1 MIWVQTMNKTIG
13 VKILSSGSYVPE
25 KVLTNFDLEKMVETS
40 DEWISTRTGIKERRI
55 LDKSQ
60 TTSDLAC
67 NAAVKAIEKAKISV
81 DDIDLIIVATISPD
95 APMPSTAC
103 YLQKKLK
110 ATNAVAFDIS
120 AACSGFIYGVSIAKA
135 FITSGMYKRVLL
147 VGVEAL
153 SRVTDWA
160 DRNTCV
166 LFGDGAGAM
175 IFEASETENDIIST
189 YLGTDGTHT
198 DILNIPAGGSA
209 IPTTKETVEQ
219 KLHFVKMLGK
229 EVFKVAVSK
238 MALAVNKAQELAGLT
253 DKDIDLYIPHQ
264 ANIRI
269 IEAVAKKA
277 GVTNEKVYI
286 NVHKYGNMSAA
297 TTIVALDE
305 AYQEG
310 KIKKGNFVEL
320 VAFGAGL
327 TWGACI
333 LKINF

>member
-1 MIWVQTMNKTIG
+1 MENKIG
-13 VKILSSGSYVPE
+13 VKILSTGSYVPE

-55 LDKSQ
+55 IDKDQ
-60 TTSDLAC
+60 TTSDLAY
-67 NAAVKAIEKAKISV
+67 NASIKAIEKAKISI

-110 ATNAVAFDIS
+110 AFNAVAFDIS
-120 AACSGFIYGVSIAKA
+120 AACSGFIYGVSLVKA
-135 FITSGMYKRVLL
+135 FISSGMYKRVLL

-153 SRVTDWA
+153 SRVTDWT

-175 IFEASETENDIIST
+175 IFEASEQDNDIVST

-198 DILNIPAGGSA
+198 DLLNIPAGGS
-209 IPTTKETVEQ
+209 IMPTSKETVEQ

-238 MALAVNKAQELAGLT
+238 MALAVNKAQELSGLT
-253 DKDIDLYIPHQ
+253 DNDINLYIPHQ
-264 ANIRI
+264 ANLRI

-277 GVTNEKVYI
+277 GVTKEKVYV

-297 TTIVALDE
+297 TTIIALDE
-305 AYQEG
+305 AIQEG
-310 KIKKGNFVEL
+310 RVKKGDLVEL

>member
-1 MIWVQTMNKTIG
+1 MNNKIG

-55 LDKSQ
+55 AAKDEN
-60 TTSDLAC
+60 TSDLAYK
-67 NAAVKAIEKAKISV
+67 ASLKAIEKAKISV
-81 DDIDLIIVATISPD
+81 DDIDLIILATISPD

-110 ATNAVAFDIS
+110 AFNAVAFDIS

-135 FITSGMYKRVLL
+135 FISSGMYKRILL

-153 SRVTDWA
+153 SRVTDWT

-175 IFEASETENDIIST
+175 IFEASETEDDVVST

-209 IPTTKETVEQ
+209 MPATKETVEQ

-238 MALAVNKAQELAGLT
+238 MALAVNKAQELVGLT
-253 DKDIDLYIPHQ
+253 DNDIDLYIPHQ

-277 GVTNEKVYI
+277 GVTKEKVYV

-310 KIKKGNFVEL
+310 RIKKGNLVEL

>member
-1 MIWVQTMNKTIG
+1 MNNIG
-13 VKILSSGSYVPE
+13 IKILSVGSYVPE

-55 LDKSQ
+55 ADKNEC
-60 TTSDLAC
+60 TSDLAYK
-67 NAAVKAIEKAKISV
+67 AASKAIENAKISV
-81 DDIDLIIVATISPD
+81 DDIDLIILATVSPD
-95 APMPSTAC
+95 APMPATAC

-110 ATNAVAFDIS
+110 AFNAVAFDIS
-120 AACSGFIYGVSIAKA
+120 AACSGFIYGVTLAKA
-135 FITSGMYKRVLL
+135 FISSGMYKRVLL
-147 VGVEAL
+147 VGVETL
-153 SRVTDWA
+153 SRITDWT

-175 IFEASETENDIIST
+175 IFEASQQDNDVIST
-189 YLGTDGTHT
+189 YLGTDGSHT
-198 DILNIPAGGSA
+198 DILNIPAGGSVM
-209 IPTTKETVEQ
+209 PTSAQTVEQ
-219 KLHFVKMLGK
+219 RLNFVKMVGK

-253 DKDIDLYIPHQ
+253 DNDINLYIPHQ
-264 ANIRI
+264 ANLRI

-277 GVTNEKVYI
+277 GVTKEKVYI

-305 AYQEG
+305 AYRES
-310 KIKKGNFVEL
+310 KIKKGDLVEL

>member
-1 MIWVQTMNKTIG
+1 MNNKIG
-13 VKILSSGSYVPE
+13 VKILSTGSYVPE
-25 KVLTNFDLEKMVETS
+25 KVLTNFDLEKMVDTS

-55 LDKSQ
+55 LDKNQ
-60 TTSDLAC
+60 TTSDLAY
-67 NAAVKAIEKAKISV
+67 NAAVRAIEKAKISV
-81 DDIDLIIVATISPD
+81 DDLDLILVATVSPD
-95 APMPSTAC
+95 APLPSTSC

-110 ATNAVAFDIS
+110 AFNAVAFDVL
-120 AACSGFIYGVSIAKA
+120 AACSGFIYGVTTAKA
-135 FITSGMYKRVLL
+135 FIESGLYKRILV

-153 SRVTDWA
+153 SRIVDWQ

-175 IFEASETENDIIST
+175 ILEASQTENDVVST

-198 DILNIPAGGSA
+198 EILNIPAGGS
-209 IPTTKETVEQ
+209 INPTTAQTVEQ
-219 KLHFVKMLGK
+219 KLHYVKMVGR

-238 MALAVNKAQELAGLT
+238 MAVSVNKAQEIAGLT
-253 DKDIDLYIPHQ
+253 DKDISLYIPHQ
-264 ANIRI
+264 ANLRI

-277 GVTNEKVYI
+277 GITKEKVYV

-310 KIKKGNFVEL
+310 KVKKGDLVEL

>member
-310 KIKKGNFVEL
+310 KIKKGNLVEL

>member
-1 MIWVQTMNKTIG
+1 MNKKVG
-13 VKILSSGSYVPE
+13 VKILSTGSFVPK

-40 DEWISTRTGIKERRI
+40 DEWISERTGIKERRI
-55 LDKSQ
+55 LDKNQ
-60 TTSDLAC
+60 TTSDLAY
-67 NAAVKAIEKAKISV
+67 NAAIKAIDRANITV
-81 DDIDLIIVATISPD
+81 DDIDMIIVATISPD
-95 APMPSTAC
+95 VPMPSTAC

-110 ATNAVAFDIS
+110 AYNAVAFDIS
-120 AACSGFIYGVSIAKA
+120 AACSGFIYGVTTAKA
-135 FITSGMYKRVLL
+135 FIESGMYKRVLL

-153 SRVTDWA
+153 SRIIDWT

-175 IFEASETENDIIST
+175 IFEASDTENDIIST
-189 YLGTDGTHT
+189 YLGTNGDHT
-198 DILNIPAGGSA
+198 EILNIPAGGA
-209 IPTTKETVEQ
+209 NNPTSEETVKQ
-219 KLHFVKMLGK
+219 KLHCLKMIGK
-229 EVFKVAVSK
+229 EVFKISVLK
-238 MALAVNKAQELAGLT
+238 MSLSVTKAQELVGLT

-264 ANIRI
+264 ANLRI

-277 GVTNEKVYI
+277 GIAREKVYI

-310 KIKKGNFVEL
+310 RVKKGNLVEL

>member
-1 MIWVQTMNKTIG
+1 MNNIG
-13 VKILSSGSYVPE
+13 IKILSVGSYVPE

-55 LDKSQ
+55 ADKNEC
-60 TTSDLAC
+60 TSDLAYK
-67 NAAVKAIEKAKISV
+67 AASKAIENAKISV
-81 DDIDLIIVATISPD
+81 DDIDLIILATVSPD
-95 APMPSTAC
+95 APMPATAC

-110 ATNAVAFDIS
+110 AFNAVAFDIS
-120 AACSGFIYGVSIAKA
+120 AACSGFIYGVTMAKA
-135 FITSGMYKRVLL
+135 FISSGMYKRVLL
-147 VGVEAL
+147 VGVETL
-153 SRVTDWA
+153 SRITDWT

-175 IFEASETENDIIST
+175 IFEASQQDNDVIST
-189 YLGTDGTHT
+189 YLGTDGSHT
-198 DILNIPAGGSA
+198 DILNIPAGGSVM
-209 IPTTKETVEQ
+209 PTSAQTVEQ
-219 KLHFVKMLGK
+219 RLNFVKMVGK

-253 DKDIDLYIPHQ
+253 DNDINLYIPHQ
-264 ANIRI
+264 ANLRI

-277 GVTNEKVYI
+277 GVTKEKVYI

-305 AYQEG
+305 AYRES
-310 KIKKGNFVEL
+310 KIKKGDLVEL

>member
-1 MIWVQTMNKTIG
+1 MNNKIG

-55 LDKSQ
+55 AAKDEN
-60 TTSDLAC
+60 TSDLAYK
-67 NAAVKAIEKAKISV
+67 ASLKAIEKAKISV
-81 DDIDLIIVATISPD
+81 DDIDLIILATISPD

-110 ATNAVAFDIS
+110 AFNAVAFDIS

-135 FITSGMYKRVLL
+135 FISSGMYKRILL
-147 VGVEAL
+147 VGVEVL
-153 SRVTDWA
+153 SRVTDWT

-175 IFEASETENDIIST
+175 IFEASETENDIVST

-209 IPTTKETVEQ
+209 MPTTKETVEQ
-219 KLHFVKMLGK
+219 RLHFVKMLGK

-238 MALAVNKAQELAGLT
+238 MALAVNKAQELVGLT
-253 DKDIDLYIPHQ
+253 DNDIDLYIPHQ

-277 GVTNEKVYI
+277 GVTKEKVYV

-310 KIKKGNFVEL
+310 RIKKGNLVEL

>member
-189 YLGTDGTHT
+189 YLGTDATHT

-238 MALAVNKAQELAGLT
+238 MALAVNKAQELVGLT

-310 KIKKGNFVEL
+310 KIKKGNLVEL

>member
-1 MIWVQTMNKTIG
+1 MDKKIG

-55 LDKSQ
+55 LDKNQ
-60 TTSDLAC
+60 TTSDLAY
-67 NAAVKAIEKAKISV
+67 NAAVNAIEKAKISV
-81 DDIDLIIVATISPD
+81 DDIDLIILATISPD

-110 ATNAVAFDIS
+110 AFNAVAFDIS

-135 FITSGMYKRVLL
+135 FISSGMYKRILL

-153 SRVTDWA
+153 SRVTDWT

-175 IFEASETENDIIST
+175 IFEASETENDIVST

-209 IPTTKETVEQ
+209 MPATKETVEQ
-219 KLHFVKMLGK
+219 RLHFVKMLGK

-238 MALAVNKAQELAGLT
+238 MALAVNKAQELVGLT
-253 DKDIDLYIPHQ
+253 DNDIDLYIPHQ

-277 GVTNEKVYI
+277 GVTKEKVYV

-310 KIKKGNFVEL
+310 RIKKGNLVEL

>member
-1 MIWVQTMNKTIG
+1 
-13 VKILSSGSYVPE
+13 
-25 KVLTNFDLEKMVETS
+25 MVETS
-40 DEWISTRTGIKERRI
+40 DEWISERTGIKERRI
-55 LDKSQ
+55 LDKNQ
-60 TTSDLAC
+60 TTSDLAY
-67 NAAVKAIEKAKISV
+67 NAAIKAIDRANITV
-81 DDIDLIIVATISPD
+81 DDIDMIIVATISPD
-95 APMPSTAC
+95 VPMPSTAC

-110 ATNAVAFDIS
+110 AYNAVAFDIS
-120 AACSGFIYGVSIAKA
+120 AACSGFIYGVTTAKA
-135 FITSGMYKRVLL
+135 FIESGMYKRVLL

-153 SRVTDWA
+153 SRIIDWT

-175 IFEASETENDIIST
+175 IFEASDTENDIIST
-189 YLGTDGTHT
+189 YLGTNGDHT
-198 DILNIPAGGSA
+198 EILNIPAGGA
-209 IPTTKETVEQ
+209 NNPTSEETVKQ
-219 KLHFVKMLGK
+219 KLHCLKMIGK
-229 EVFKVAVSK
+229 EVFKISVLK
-238 MALAVNKAQELAGLT
+238 MSLSVTKAQELVGLT

-264 ANIRI
+264 ANLRI

-277 GVTNEKVYI
+277 GIAREKVYI

-310 KIKKGNFVEL
+310 RVKKGNLVEL

>member
-1 MIWVQTMNKTIG
+1 MDKKIG

-55 LDKSQ
+55 AAKDEN
-60 TTSDLAC
+60 TSDLAYK
-67 NAAVKAIEKAKISV
+67 ASLKAIEKAKISV
-81 DDIDLIIVATISPD
+81 DDIDLIILATISPD

-110 ATNAVAFDIS
+110 AFNAVAFDIS

-135 FITSGMYKRVLL
+135 FISSGMYKRILL

-153 SRVTDWA
+153 SRVTDWT

-175 IFEASETENDIIST
+175 IFEASETENDIVST

-219 KLHFVKMLGK
+219 RLHFVKMLGK

-238 MALAVNKAQELAGLT
+238 MALAVNKAQELVGLT
-253 DKDIDLYIPHQ
+253 DNDIDLYIPHQ

-277 GVTNEKVYI
+277 GVTKEKVYV

-305 AYQEG
+305 AYREG
-310 KIKKGNFVEL
+310 RIKKGNLVEL

>member
-1 MIWVQTMNKTIG
+1 MNNIG
-13 VKILSSGSYVPE
+13 IKILSVGSYVPE

-55 LDKSQ
+55 ADKNEC
-60 TTSDLAC
+60 TSDLAYK
-67 NAAVKAIEKAKISV
+67 AASKAIENAKISV
-81 DDIDLIIVATISPD
+81 DDIDLIILATVSPD
-95 APMPSTAC
+95 APMPATAC

-110 ATNAVAFDIS
+110 AFNAVAFDIS
-120 AACSGFIYGVSIAKA
+120 AACSGFIYGVTMAKA
-135 FITSGMYKRVLL
+135 FISSGMYKRVLL
-147 VGVEAL
+147 VGVETL
-153 SRVTDWA
+153 SRITDWT

-175 IFEASETENDIIST
+175 IFEASQQDNDVIST
-189 YLGTDGTHT
+189 YLGTDGSHT
-198 DILNIPAGGSA
+198 DILNIPAGGSVM
-209 IPTTKETVEQ
+209 PTSAQTVEQ
-219 KLHFVKMLGK
+219 RLNFVKMVGK

-253 DKDIDLYIPHQ
+253 DNDINLYIPHQ
-264 ANIRI
+264 ANLRI

-277 GVTNEKVYI
+277 GVTKEKVYI

-305 AYQEG
+305 AFREG
-310 KIKKGNFVEL
+310 KIKKGDLVEL

>member
-1 MIWVQTMNKTIG
+1 MDKKVG
-13 VKILSSGSYVPE
+13 VKILSAGSFVP
-25 KVLTNFDLEKMVETS
+25 KKILTNFDLEKMVETS

-60 TTSDLAC
+60 TTSDLAY
-67 NAAVKAIEKAKISV
+67 NAAINAIKRAKITV

-95 APMPSTAC
+95 TPMPSTAC

-110 ATNAVAFDIS
+110 AYNAVAFDIS
-120 AACSGFIYGVSIAKA
+120 AACSGFIYGVSTAKA
-135 FITSGMYKRVLL
+135 FIMSGMYKKVLL

-153 SRVTDWA
+153 SRITDWT

-175 IFEASETENDIIST
+175 IFEVSDTENDIVST
-189 YLGTDGTHT
+189 YLGSDGDHS
-198 DILNIPAGGSA
+198 DILNIPAGGA
-209 IPTTKETVEQ
+209 TKPTSEETIKQ
-219 KLHFVKMLGK
+219 KLHYVKMEGR

-238 MALAVNKAQELAGLT
+238 MAIAANKVQELVGLT
-253 DKDIDLYIPHQ
+253 DKDISLYIPHQ
-264 ANIRI
+264 ANLRI
-269 IEAVAKKA
+269 IEAVTKKA
-277 GVTNEKVYI
+277 GISKDKVYV

-305 AYQEG
+305 AYREG
-310 KIKKGNFVEL
+310 RFKKGDLVEL

>member
-1 MIWVQTMNKTIG
+1 MNNKIG

-55 LDKSQ
+55 AAKDEN
-60 TTSDLAC
+60 TSDLAYK
-67 NAAVKAIEKAKISV
+67 ASLKAIEKAKISV
-81 DDIDLIIVATISPD
+81 DDIDLIILATISPD

-110 ATNAVAFDIS
+110 AFNAVAFDIS

-135 FITSGMYKRVLL
+135 FISSGMYKRILL
-147 VGVEAL
+147 VGVEVL
-153 SRVTDWA
+153 SRVTDWT

-175 IFEASETENDIIST
+175 IFEASETENDIVST

-209 IPTTKETVEQ
+209 MPTTKETVEQ
-219 KLHFVKMLGK
+219 RLHFVKMLGK

-238 MALAVNKAQELAGLT
+238 MALAVNKAQELVGLT
-253 DKDIDLYIPHQ
+253 DNDIDLYIPHQ

-277 GVTNEKVYI
+277 GVTKEKVYV

-305 AYQEG
+305 AYREG
-310 KIKKGNFVEL
+310 RIKKGNLVEL

>member
-1 MIWVQTMNKTIG
+1 MNKTIG

-60 TTSDLAC
+60 TTSDLAY
-67 NAAVKAIEKAKISV
+67 NAAVNAIERAKLSV
-81 DDIDLIIVATISPD
+81 NDIDLIIVATISPD

-110 ATNAVAFDIS
+110 AFNAVAFDIS

-135 FITSGMYKRVLL
+135 FISSGMYKRVLL

-153 SRVTDWA
+153 SRITDWT

-198 DILNIPAGGSA
+198 DILNIPAGGA
-209 IPTTKETVEQ
+209 TNPTTKETVEQ
-219 KLHFVKMLGK
+219 RLNFVKMEGK

-238 MALAVNKAQELAGLT
+238 MALSVNKAQELVGLT
-253 DKDIDLYIPHQ
+253 DKDIDVYIPHQ
-264 ANIRI
+264 ANLRI
-269 IEAVAKKA
+269 IDAVAKKA
-277 GVTNEKVYI
+277 GVTKEKVYI

-305 AYQEG
+305 AYREG
-310 KIKKGNFVEL
+310 KIQKGNLVEL

>member
-238 MALAVNKAQELAGLT
+238 MALAVNKAQELVGLT

-310 KIKKGNFVEL
+310 KIKKGNLVEL

>member
-1 MIWVQTMNKTIG
+1 MNNKIG

-55 LDKSQ
+55 AAKDEN
-60 TTSDLAC
+60 TSDLAYK
-67 NAAVKAIEKAKISV
+67 ASLKAIEKAKISV
-81 DDIDLIIVATISPD
+81 DDIDLIILATISPD

-110 ATNAVAFDIS
+110 AFNAVAFDIS

-135 FITSGMYKRVLL
+135 FISSGMYKRILL

-153 SRVTDWA
+153 SRVTDWT

-175 IFEASETENDIIST
+175 IFEASETENDIVST

-219 KLHFVKMLGK
+219 RLHFVKMLGK

-238 MALAVNKAQELAGLT
+238 MALAVNKAQELVGLT
-253 DKDIDLYIPHQ
+253 DNDIDLYIPHQ

-277 GVTNEKVYI
+277 GVTKEKVYV

-305 AYQEG
+305 AYREG
-310 KIKKGNFVEL
+310 RIKKGNLVEL

>member
-1 MIWVQTMNKTIG
+1 MG

-55 LDKSQ
+55 IDKNQ
-60 TTSDLAC
+60 TTSDLAY
-67 NAAVKAIEKAKISV
+67 NASMKAIEKAKISV
-81 DDIDLIIVATISPD
+81 DDIDLIILATISPD

-110 ATNAVAFDIS
+110 AFNAVAFDIS

-135 FITSGMYKRVLL
+135 FISSGMYKRILL

-153 SRVTDWA
+153 SKVTDWT

-175 IFEASETENDIIST
+175 IFEASETEDDIVST

-209 IPTTKETVEQ
+209 MPTTKETVEQ
-219 KLHFVKMLGK
+219 RLHFVKMLGK

-238 MALAVNKAQELAGLT
+238 MALAVNKAQELVGLT

-277 GVTNEKVYI
+277 GVTKEKVYV

-305 AYQEG
+305 AYREG
-310 KIKKGNFVEL
+310 RIKKGNLVEL

>member
-1 MIWVQTMNKTIG
+1 MNNNIG
-13 VKILSSGSYVPE
+13 IKILSTGSYVPT

-55 LDKSQ
+55 ADKSES
-60 TTSDLAC
+60 TSDLAY
-67 NAAVKAIEKAKISV
+67 NAAVRAIENAKISV
-81 DDIDLIIVATISPD
+81 DDIDLILLATISPD
-95 APMPSTAC
+95 APMPATAC

-110 ATNAVAFDIS
+110 AFNAVAFDIS
-120 AACSGFIYGVSIAKA
+120 AACSGFIYGVAIAKA
-135 FITSGMYKRVLL
+135 FISSGMYKRILL
-147 VGVEAL
+147 VGVEEL
-153 SRVTDWA
+153 SRVTDWT

-175 IFEASETENDIIST
+175 IFEASQQENNVIST
-189 YLGTDGTHT
+189 YLGTDGSHT
-198 DILNIPAGGSA
+198 DILNIPAGGSTM
-209 IPTTKETVEQ
+209 PTSVQTVEQ
-219 KLHFVKMLGK
+219 RLNFVKMVGK

-253 DKDIDLYIPHQ
+253 DKDINLYIPHQ
-264 ANIRI
+264 ANLRI

-277 GVTNEKVYI
+277 NVTKEKVYI

-305 AYQEG
+305 AFREG
-310 KIKKGNFVEL
+310 KIKKGDLVEL

>member
-1 MIWVQTMNKTIG
+1 MNNKTG
-13 VKILSSGSYVPE
+13 VKILSTGSYVPE

-55 LDKSQ
+55 IDEDK
-60 TTSDLAC
+60 TTSDLAY
-67 NAAVKAIEKAKISV
+67 NASIKAIEKAKISV

-110 ATNAVAFDIS
+110 AFNAVAFDIA
-120 AACSGFIYGVSIAKA
+120 AACSGFIYGTTMAKA
-135 FITSGMYKRVLL
+135 FISSGLYKKVLV

-153 SRVTDWA
+153 SRVTDWT

-175 IFEASETENDIIST
+175 ILEASQEENDIIST

-198 DILNIPAGGSA
+198 EILNIPAGGA
-209 IPTTKETVEQ
+209 TCPTTKETVEQ
-219 KLHFVKMLGK
+219 RLQFVKMVGK

-238 MALAVNKAQELAGLT
+238 MALSVNKAQELAGLT
-253 DKDIDLYIPHQ
+253 DNDIDLYIPHQ
-264 ANIRI
+264 ANLRI

-277 GVTNEKVYI
+277 GVTKEKVYI

-297 TTIVALDE
+297 TTIIALDE
-305 AYQEG
+305 AIQEG
-310 KIKKGNFVEL
+310 RIKKGDLVEL

-333 LKINF
+333 LKINFLR

>member
-1 MIWVQTMNKTIG
+1 MNNNIG
-13 VKILSSGSYVPE
+13 VKILSTGSYVPE

-55 LDKSQ
+55 AAKDEN
-60 TTSDLAC
+60 TSDLAYK
-67 NAAVKAIEKAKISV
+67 AAVKAIENAKISV
-81 DDIDLIIVATISPD
+81 DDIDLIILATISPD
-95 APMPSTAC
+95 APMPATAC

-110 ATNAVAFDIS
+110 AFNAVAFDIA

-135 FITSGMYKRVLL
+135 FISSGMYKRILL
-147 VGVEAL
+147 VGVEEL
-153 SRVTDWA
+153 SRVTDWT

-175 IFEASETENDIIST
+175 IFEAAETENDIVST

-198 DILNIPAGGSA
+198 DLLNIPAGGSA
-209 IPTTKETVEQ
+209 MPTTKETVEQ
-219 KLHFVKMLGK
+219 RLNFVKMLGK

-238 MALAVNKAQELAGLT
+238 MALAVNKAQELVGLT
-253 DKDIDLYIPHQ
+253 DNDINLYIPHQ
-264 ANIRI
+264 ANLRI
-269 IEAVAKKA
+269 IDAVAKKA
-277 GVTNEKVYI
+277 NITNEKVYI

-305 AYQEG
+305 AYREG
-310 KIKKGNFVEL
+310 RIKKGDLVEL

>member
-1 MIWVQTMNKTIG
+1 MDKKIG

-55 LDKSQ
+55 LDKNQ
-60 TTSDLAC
+60 TTSDLAY
-67 NAAVKAIEKAKISV
+67 NAAVNAIEKAKISV
-81 DDIDLIIVATISPD
+81 DDIDLIILATISPD

-110 ATNAVAFDIS
+110 AFNAVAFDIS

-135 FITSGMYKRVLL
+135 FISSGMYKRILL

-153 SRVTDWA
+153 SRVTDWT

-175 IFEASETENDIIST
+175 IFEASETENDIVST

-209 IPTTKETVEQ
+209 MPATKETVEQ
-219 KLHFVKMLGK
+219 RLHFVKMLGK

-238 MALAVNKAQELAGLT
+238 MALAVNKAQELVGLT
-253 DKDIDLYIPHQ
+253 DNDIDLYIPHQ

-277 GVTNEKVYI
+277 GVTKEKVYI

-310 KIKKGNFVEL
+310 RIKKGNLVEL

>member
-1 MIWVQTMNKTIG
+1 MNNIG
-13 VKILSSGSYVPE
+13 IKILSVGSYVPK

-55 LDKSQ
+55 ADKNEC
-60 TTSDLAC
+60 TSDLAYK
-67 NAAVKAIEKAKISV
+67 AASKAIENAKISV
-81 DDIDLIIVATISPD
+81 DDIDLIILATVSPD
-95 APMPSTAC
+95 APMPATAC

-110 ATNAVAFDIS
+110 AFNAVAFDIS
-120 AACSGFIYGVSIAKA
+120 AACSGFIYGVTMAKA
-135 FITSGMYKRVLL
+135 FISSGMYKRVLL
-147 VGVEAL
+147 VGVETL
-153 SRVTDWA
+153 SRITDWT

-175 IFEASETENDIIST
+175 IFEASQQDNDVIST
-189 YLGTDGTHT
+189 YLGTDGSHT
-198 DILNIPAGGSA
+198 DILNIPAGGSVM
-209 IPTTKETVEQ
+209 PTSAQTVEQ
-219 KLHFVKMLGK
+219 RLNFVKMVGK

-253 DKDIDLYIPHQ
+253 DNDINLYIPHQ
-264 ANIRI
+264 ANLRI

-277 GVTNEKVYI
+277 GVTKEKVYI

-305 AYQEG
+305 AYRES
-310 KIKKGNFVEL
+310 KIKKGDLVEL

>member
-1 MIWVQTMNKTIG
+1 MDKKIG

-55 LDKSQ
+55 IDKNQ
-60 TTSDLAC
+60 TTSDLAY
-67 NAAVKAIEKAKISV
+67 NASMKAIEKAKISV
-81 DDIDLIIVATISPD
+81 DDIDLIILATISPD

-110 ATNAVAFDIS
+110 AFNAVAFDIS

-135 FITSGMYKRVLL
+135 FISSGMYKRILL

-153 SRVTDWA
+153 SKVTDWT

-175 IFEASETENDIIST
+175 IFEASETEDDIVST

-209 IPTTKETVEQ
+209 MPTTKETVEQ
-219 KLHFVKMLGK
+219 RLHFVKMLGK

-238 MALAVNKAQELAGLT
+238 MALAVNKAQELVGLT

-277 GVTNEKVYI
+277 GVTKEQVYV

-305 AYQEG
+305 AYREG
-310 KIKKGNFVEL
+310 RIKKGNLVEL